1 MAKAAAPRKDGQR
14 ASKDASGPQ
23 PTLRILETRVLRG
36 PNIWFRGPA
45 IVMLVDLG
53 ELEEWP
59 SNRIPHFNE
68 ALLQLIPSLD
78 DHACSLG
85 RRGGFV
91 TRLKDGT
98 WLGHVSEHI
107 ALELQS
113 LAGTEAHI
121 GKTRS
126 AGATG
131 QYNVVY
137 EYREE
142 EVGREAGRIA
152 VGAGQLP
159 GQPRGGAVR
168 LRRGAR
174 GADPARRAQRVRAVD
189 PGARRRGR
197 LARHPVDPARPA
209 QPRPARPGRPPAA
222 HPGDDDVAHVGDRRR
237 HRLRQEPDQHA
248 AQLGRHARATLAGR
262 SLGRRAPSTRPRS
275 SATRSWSSRSTATT
289 GAAWRSTCAT
299 RQAVRG
305 AYTLAREESRGG
317 DVVVETFVHGN
328 DYRVLVVGGK
338 LAAVA
343 ERVPASVVGDGK
355 LTVRAL
361 VDKENIDPRRG
372 IGHERVLTRI
382 RITAGAEELV
392 RKQGLGLDDVPK
404 KGQRVHARRDRQHVD
419 RRHGHRSDA
428 RGASRQ
434 RRDRRDSRPGR
445 RPGHRRHRL
454 HRARH
459 HRAGSRAG
467 RRDRRGQRRAR
478 LPDAHQPDRGRGAV
492 RRQAGARPAL
502 PAGLE
507 RANPDRLR

>member
-1 MAKAAAPRKDGQR
+1 MAKAAAPPKSTQAKAR
-14 ASKDASGPQ
+14 GPQ
-23 PTLRILETRVLRG
+23 PTLHILETRVLRG

-59 SNRIPHFNE
+59 SNKIPHFNE

-131 QYNVVY
+131 QYNVVF

-152 VGAGQLP
+152 VGLVNYLVNPEAAP
-159 GQPRGGAVR
+159 FDF
-168 LRRGAR
+168 
-174 GADPARRAQRVRAVD
+174 ADELESLI
-189 PGARRRGR
+189 R
-197 LARHPVDPARPA
+197 LAERNAFGPSTQALVDEAVSRDIPWIRLDRHSLV
-209 QPRPARPGRPPAA
+209 
-222 HPGDDDVAHVGDRRR
+222 
-237 HRLRQEPDQHA
+237 
-248 AQLGRHARATLAGR
+248 QLGQGVHQQRIRATMTSRTSAIGVDIASDKSLTNTLLSSAGM
-262 SLGRRAPSTRPRS
+262 PVPRS
-275 SATRSWSSRSTATT
+275 QVVRSAD
-289 GAAWRSTCAT
+289 AAAEAAEKLGYPVVVKPLDGNHGRGVALDLPDE
-299 RQAVRG
+299 QAVRD

-317 DVVVETFVHGN
+317 DVVVETFVRGN

-343 ERVPASVVGDGK
+343 ER
-355 LTVRAL
+355 
-361 VDKENIDPRRG
+361 
-372 IGHERVLTRI
+372 
-382 RITAGAEELV
+382 
-392 RKQGLGLDDVPK
+392 
-404 KGQRVHARRDRQHVD
+404 
-419 RRHGHRSDA
+419 
-428 RGASRQ
+428 
-434 RRDRRDSRPGR
+434 
-445 RPGHRRHRL
+445 
-454 HRARH
+454 
-459 HRAGSRAG
+459 
-467 RRDRRGQRRAR
+467 
-478 LPDAHQPDRGRGAV
+478 
-492 RRQAGARPAL
+492 
-502 PAGLE
+502 
-507 RANPDRLR
+507 